1 MLYRLHPAFPDV
13 FPNPEEAEEDGLL
26 AVGGDLSVP
35 RLLAAS
41 RNGIFPWY
49 GEGQPLL
56 WWSPDPRCVI
66 SPERFRIP
74 RTVRK
79 ELRRHAFT
87 VSVDRA
93 FRRVM
98 EACAAV
104 ARPDQDG
111 TWIMPE
117 MIDAYARLH
126 ERGHAHSVEVWEE
139 NPQGETELVGGL
151 YGVGLGRAFFGESMF
166 HLRSD
171 ASKAA
176 LVALMAWLE
185 ERDCRLLD
193 CQMATRHILRYGAEL
208 IPRSDFLRLLREAVE
223 TPPNI
228 PSK

>member
-1 MLYRLHPAFPDV
+1 MHIRWRS
-13 FPNPEEAEEDGLL
+13 GRKTRR
-26 AVGGDLSVP
+26 GK
-35 RLLAAS
+35 
-41 RNGIFPWY
+41 RN
-49 GEGQPLL
+49 L
-56 WWSPDPRCVI
+56 WG
-66 SPERFRIP
+66 
-74 RTVRK
+74 
-79 ELRRHAFT
+79 A
-87 VSVDRA
+87 
-93 FRRVM
+93 
-98 EACAAV
+98 
-104 ARPDQDG
+104 
-111 TWIMPE
+111 
-117 MIDAYARLH
+117 
-126 ERGHAHSVEVWEE
+126 
-139 NPQGETELVGGL
+139 

>member
-35 RLLAAS
+35 RLLAAY

-66 SPERFRIP
+66 FPERFRIP

-79 ELRRHAFT
+79 ELR
-87 VSVDRA
+87 
-93 FRRVM
+93 
-98 EACAAV
+98 
-104 ARPDQDG
+104 
-111 TWIMPE
+111 
-117 MIDAYARLH
+117 
-126 ERGHAHSVEVWEE
+126 EE